1 MKKQDYLDHL
11 VGVFGHP
18 VAENPGVVIQE
29 AAFRALGL
37 DRWRFLTIDV
47 EPEKIGDAITGLKAM
62 KFIIAYFPSSSAA
75 TRSISASLS
84 LTPSSKVHWYWMG

>member
-18 VAENPGVVIQE
+18 VSENPGVVIQE

-47 EPEKIGDAITGLKAM
+47 EPEDIADAIKGLKAM
-62 KFIIAYFPSSSAA
+62 KMSSSIW
-75 TRSISASLS
+75 TRSHRV
-84 LTPSSKVHWYWMG
+84 PS